1 MEVLMVCQR
10 CGMKEARYRTYSDIL
25 DIEVCETCAREAQQL
40 GIAVEVPGSKES
52 ARSSRAQE
60 RDVEDCATSSSPV
73 ARVSTTPMPR
83 AFDLIV

>member
-1 MEVLMVCQR
+1 MVCQR

-40 GIAVEVPGSKES
+40 GLAVEVPGSKKP

-60 RDVEDCATSSSPV
+60 RDVEECATSRSPV
-73 ARVSTTPMPR
+73 SRVSTTPISCTL
-83 AFDLIV
+83 DLIV